1 MQITTAD
8 TLKSMPG
15 PEGLLQ
21 IMGGFRRL
29 GFLGYIGEL
38 WRAYGDTFRLNFGA
52 RSMTIAIHPESV
64 RQVSITNRENYEK
77 LQSYDLVRRYMLGN
91 GLLTSNGELWKRQRK
106 LMAPFYTPRGVQA
119 YGEMMLRDGQKL
131 VERWERIAQGG
142 QPVEISD
149 DMTTITASIILRAMF
164 SMEADEDIVDMK
176 ETVETMI
183 GYLTAN
189 QSLPFRIPDW
199 LPTRTNRRYHS
210 ARAKVHAY
218 INGIIAERRAL
229 PQDEWP
235 DDLLARLMLAR
246 DEETGEPVSNEL
258 LRDESITTF
267 FAGHETTAKTLTAL
281 WYCLSTNPEAA
292 AKLHDELDSVLGG
305 RVPTME
311 DLHHLPYALQVIKET
326 LRLYPPAPVYVR
338 DAIADD
344 VLDGF
349 PIPAGS
355 SVLLSPFYTHRHP
368 DFWPDPLRFDPDR
381 WTPEAEAERHPQAY
395 HPFASGQRVCIG
407 NNFSLLET
415 HILLALLGQKF
426 APRLLPGHQPKVE
439 MRGTL
444 SFTNG
449 MPMYIEKRA

>member
-1 MQITTAD
+1 MA
-8 TLKSMPG
+8 
-15 PEGLLQ
+15 
-21 IMGGFRRL
+21 GFRRL
-29 GFLGYIGEL
+29 GFLGFIGES
-38 WRAYGDTFRLNFGA
+38 WKTYGDTYRLNFGP
-52 RSMTIAIHPESV
+52 RNMTIAIHPEAV
-64 RQVSITNRENYEK
+64 RHVSITNRQNYEK
-77 LQSYDLVRRYMLGN
+77 LHSYDLVRRYMLGN

-119 YGEMMLRDGQKL
+119 YAEMMLRDGERL
-131 VERWERIAQGG
+131 MERWERIAQRGE
-142 QPVEISD
+142 PVEISE
-149 DMTTITASIILRAMF
+149 DMTTITASIILKAMF
-164 SMEADEDIVDMK
+164 SMETNEEIIDMK
-176 ETVETMI
+176 DAVETMI

-199 LPTRTNRRYHS
+199 LPTRTNRDYKS

-218 INGIIAERRAL
+218 INGIIAARRAL
-229 PQDEWP
+229 PESSWP

-292 AKLHDELDSVLGG
+292 AKLHAELDSVLGG
-305 RVPTME
+305 RAPTMA
-311 DLHHLPYALQVIKET
+311 DLHNLPYTLQVIKET

-338 DAIADD
+338 DALGDD
-344 VLDGF
+344 VLEGY

-355 SVLLSPFYTHRHP
+355 TVLLSPYFTHRHP
-368 DFWPDPLRFDPDR
+368 DFWPDPLKFDPDR
-381 WTPEAEAERHPQAY
+381 WTPEAEAARHPQAY

-415 HILLALLGQKF
+415 HILLAMLGQKF
-426 APRLLPGHQPKVE
+426 TPRLLPGHEPKWE

-444 SFTNG
+444 NIANG
-449 MPMYIEKRA
+449 MPMFIEKRA